1 MIKGFNFCMLVGL
14 ALLLLACN
22 AGQEPVRSDE
32 VAQVLRLATTTSTD
46 NSGLLKAILPDFEQ
60 RYEAR
65 VEVVAVGTGQAIA
78 LAENGDAD
86 VILVHARSKEEAFVE
101 AGHGVNRRDVMFNDF
116 VIVGP
121 ASDPAGI
128 QQLSKASE
136 AFRAISEAEIP
147 FASRGDDSGTHSKEK
162 IIWEQ
167 ADLTP
172 SPELTWYHSLGQ
184 GMGATLITANEMKAY
199 TLADRGTF
207 LSMQEKLPNLTI
219 LVGGTT
225 IAENQ
230 DQTLF
235 NPYGVIPVN
244 PDKNPDINAELA
256 EQFAQWLTTAE
267 TQSKIGEF
275 GQEKF
280 GQPLFYPATQ

>member
-1 MIKGFNFCMLVGL
+1 MLVGL

-22 AGQEPVRSDE
+22 AGQEAVRSDE
-32 VAQVLRLATTTSTD
+32 VTQLLRLATTTSTD

-172 SPELTWYHSLGQ
+172 SPELTWYNSLGQ
-184 GMGATLITANEMKAY
+184 GMGATLITANEMNAY

-256 EQFAQWLTTAE
+256 EQFAQWLTTPE
-267 TQSKIGEF
+267 TQNKIGEF

>member
-1 MIKGFNFCMLVGL
+1 MLVGL

>member
-1 MIKGFNFCMLVGL
+1 MLVGL

-101 AGHGVNRRDVMFNDF
+101 AEHGVNRRDVMFNDF

-256 EQFAQWLTTAE
+256 EQFAQWLTTPE